1 MLKLLLLGIGLL
13 LLFEGILYFFLA
25 GNLNSILGQLSKV
38 DPQKIKTI
46 FFEDQLSKVDPQ
58 KIKTISLIMT
68 IIGACLIYFTFRFY
82 GDL

>member
-25 GNLNSILGQLSKV
+25 GNLNSILSQLSKV

-46 FFEDQLSKVDPQ
+46 TLTMTFF
-58 KIKTISLIMT
+58 
-68 IIGACLIYFTFRFY
+68 GACLIYFTFRFY

>member
-1 MLKLLLLGIGLL
+1 MFKLFLLGVGLL

-25 GNLNSILGQLSKV
+25 GNLNTILEQLH
-38 DPQKIKTI
+38 
-46 FFEDQLSKVDPQ
+46 KVDPQ

-68 IIGACLIYFTFRFY
+68 IMGACLIYFTFRFY

>member
-1 MLKLLLLGIGLL
+1 MIKLILLGIGLL
-13 LLFEGILYFFLA
+13 LFFEGILYFFLA
-25 GNLNSILGQLSKV
+25 SNLNAI
-38 DPQKIKTI
+38 I
-46 FFEDQLSKVDPQ
+46 DQIRKVDPQ

>member
-1 MLKLLLLGIGLL
+1 MFKLILLGICLL

-25 GNLNSILGQLSKV
+25 GNLNV
-38 DPQKIKTI
+38 I
-46 FFEDQLSKVDPQ
+46 FDQLRKVDPQ

-68 IIGACLIYFTFRFY
+68 IMGACLIYFTFRFY